1 MKSKKLPVRTKAADK
16 VPTHGT
22 LIGGEVVQD
31 VNHDSYVSMMQ
42 GIAGVGGVGARGA
55 AGMTSPTARR
65 MQARI
70 ASGMI
75 PLNAMF
81 LDEQSGIGHR
91 INAEPVQA
99 AMLAGY
105 SIVADTPEQKTAV
118 ENLFQDFN
126 VWDVV
131 ARAAIWRRSAG
142 WSVIV
147 FGESFV
153 RPHPSYRITPSNDWF
168 TDYRSA
174 MFGLPEGWQIE
185 LKAPI
190 GGDVFVQQQD
200 SFLMGD
206 KDHDPLYQIS
216 GTEFGTPVLTR
227 VFAALERLG
236 LSHELILSILSM
248 SIQDIYKRQ
257 NLDEELDTAAGERKA
272 ATRIGG
278 IAATRMLNDMVVI
291 DGEETIERLQ
301 SSMTN
306 LADIVDV
313 AFRVICAES
322 GFPVSVLANTK
333 AGLSNSDSS
342 GDDVWMRLVEMEN
355 TFYIIPALKAI
366 ARQYLGLRVNFI
378 PNKSQGDIKRD
389 ADTDKTRAEIVQIYY
404 NMRAI
409 TSEEARATGQ
419 DYASFTTLTT
429 NLPTQGTKPE
439 GKDASGADDDEDDDT
454 TL

>member
-1 MKSKKLPVRTKAADK
+1 MKSKKIPARQQSAH
-16 VPTHGT
+16 VPTQGT

-31 VNHDSYVSMMQ
+31 VNNDSYVSMMQ
-42 GIAGVGGVGARGA
+42 GVAGIGGGGAKGA

-70 ASGMI
+70 ATGLI

-105 SIVADTPEQKTAV
+105 SIVADTPEQKKAV
-118 ENLFQDFN
+118 ENLFEDLN
-126 VWDVV
+126 VWGAV

-147 FGESFV
+147 FGDEFV
-153 RPHPSYRITPSNDWF
+153 RPHPSYRITPSNDWY
-168 TDYRSA
+168 TDYRSS

-190 GGDVFVQQQD
+190 GGDVFIPQQF

-206 KDHDPLYQIS
+206 KDHDALYQIS
-216 GTEFGTPVLTR
+216 GTEFGTPILSR
-227 VFAALERLG
+227 VFASLERLG

-248 SIQDIYKRQ
+248 SIQDVYKRQ
-257 NLDEELDTAAGERKA
+257 GLDEELETQKGERKVA
-272 ATRIGG
+272 SRIGG
-278 IAATRMLNDMVVI
+278 IAATRMLNDIVVI
-291 DGEETIERLQ
+291 DGEEELTRLQ
-301 SSMTN
+301 SNMN
-306 LADIVDV
+306 NQADIVDV

-342 GDDVWMRLVEMEN
+342 GDDVWMRLVESEQ
-355 TFYIIPALKAI
+355 TTYIIPALKAI
-366 ARQYLGLRVNFI
+366 ARHFLGLRVDFV

-404 NMRAI
+404 NLRAI

-419 DYASFTTLTT
+419 EYASFTTLTKS
-429 NLPTQGTKPE
+429 LPTQGTKPD
-439 GKDASGADDDEDDDT
+439 GKDVNGAEDDEDDAA
-454 TL
+454 L

>member
-1 MKSKKLPVRTKAADK
+1 MKSKNLPAKKSAP
-16 VPTHGT
+16 VPQGT
-22 LIGGEVVQD
+22 LQGTLMGGEMVAD
-31 VNHDSYVSMMQ
+31 VNNDSYVSMMQ
-42 GIAGVGGVGARGA
+42 GVAGVAPGARGA

-105 SIVADTPEQKTAV
+105 SVVADSPEQQKAV
-118 ENLFQDFN
+118 ENLFEDMK

-131 ARAAIWRRSAG
+131 AKAAIWRRSAG

-147 FGESFV
+147 FGDEFV
-153 RPHPSYRITPSNDWF
+153 RPHPSYRITPSNDWY
-168 TDYRSA
+168 TDYRSS

-190 GGDVFVQQQD
+190 GGDVFIPQQY

-236 LSHELILSILSM
+236 LTHEFILSIMSM
-248 SIQDIYKRQ
+248 SVQDIYKR
-257 NLDEELDTAAGERKA
+257 NELDEELETRSGERKVA
-272 ATRIGG
+272 SRIGG
-278 IAATRMLNDMVVI
+278 IAATRMLNDIVVI
-291 DGEETIERLQ
+291 DGQETLERMQ
-301 SSMTN
+301 SSVTGQ
-306 LADIVDV
+306 ADILDI

-342 GDDVWMRLVEMEN
+342 GDDVWLRMVESEQ
-355 TFYIIPALKAI
+355 TTYIIPALKAI
-366 ARQYLGLRVNFI
+366 ARHFLGLRVDFV

-389 ADTDKTRAEIVQIYY
+389 ADTDKTRAEIVQLYY
-404 NMRAI
+404 SMRSI
-409 TSEEARATGQ
+409 TAEEARATGQ
-419 DYASFTTLTT
+419 EYASFTTLTKD
-429 NLPTQGTKPE
+429 LPTQGLKPDE
-439 GKDASGADDDEDDDT
+439 TGSGADDEDDA

>member
-1 MKSKKLPVRTKAADK
+1 MKSKNLPTQ
-16 VPTHGT
+16 GT
-22 LIGGEVVQD
+22 LIGGEVREEM
-31 VNHDSYVSMMQ
+31 NTDSYVSMMQ
-42 GIAGVGGVGARGA
+42 GIAGLNGGNGIGARGA

-65 MQARI
+65 MMARV
-70 ASGMI
+70 AAGMI
-75 PLNAMF
+75 PINAM
-81 LDEQSGIGHR
+81 LLNEQSGIGHR
-91 INAEPVQA
+91 ICAEPVAA

-105 SIVADTPEQKTAV
+105 AVVADTPAQQKAV
-118 ENLFQDFN
+118 EDLFEDLN
-126 VWDVV
+126 VW
-131 ARAAIWRRSAG
+131 RAVGTAAVHRRSSG

-147 FGESFV
+147 FGDEFV
-153 RPHPSYRITPSNDWF
+153 RPHPSYRITPSTDWF
-168 TDYRSA
+168 NDYRSP

-190 GGDVFVQQQD
+190 GGDVFIPQQD

-206 KDHDPLYQIS
+206 KDHDPIYQIS
-216 GTEFGTPVLTR
+216 GTEFGTPVLGR

-257 NLDEELDTAAGERKA
+257 DLDEELKTKAGERKA
-272 ATRIGG
+272 ASRIAG

-291 DGEETIERLQ
+291 DAEETIERLQ

-306 LADIVDV
+306 LADIIDISI
-313 AFRVICAES
+313 RVVSMES
-322 GFPVSVLANTK
+322 GVPVSVLANSK

-342 GDDVWMRLVEMEN
+342 GDDVWLRLVETEN
-355 TFYIIPALKAI
+355 TFHIIPALKAV
-366 ARQYLGLRVNFI
+366 ARHYLGIRADFV

-389 ADTDKTRAEIVQIYY
+389 AEADKLRAEIVQMYY

-419 DYASFTTLTT
+419 EYASFTTLSK
-429 NLPTQGTKPE
+429 NLPAQGIKPD
-439 GKDASGADDDEDDDT
+439 GQDVTGADDDEDA